1 MSNDK
6 ARRSVELRRSNASGK
21 HQDRRTRRVR
31 TRAEKRSRAIRDSRE
46 GQ

>member
-21 HQDRRTRRVR
+21 HPDRRTRRN
-31 TRAEKRSRAIRDSRE
+31 RSRSEKKRTAIRES
-46 GQ
+46 

>member
-31 TRAEKRSRAIRDSRE
+31 TRAQKRNQAIRDSRE
-46 GQ
+46 G